1 MQNKSIKIAIIS
13 DLHVMAPEL
22 LINDGTAFQDYLN
35 CDRKMLRESAE
46 ILDTLMNDIL
56 DLKPDL
62 VFVTGDMTKD
72 GERVSHEM
80 VAKQLYR
87 LVNAGIQVLVVPG
100 NHDINNP
107 DAKYF
112 DGDITTPAETITRRE
127 FANIYRDMGY
137 DEHSRRDPDTLSYC
151 REVGSDLSILAIDA
165 CMDRLNTFVSK
176 GDARDHTKGLRLLAG
191 LTSF

>member
-107 DAKYF
+107 DAKY
-112 DGDITTPAETITRRE
+112 
-127 FANIYRDMGY
+127 
-137 DEHSRRDPDTLSYC
+137 
-151 REVGSDLSILAIDA
+151 
-165 CMDRLNTFVSK
+165 
-176 GDARDHTKGLRLLAG
+176 
-191 LTSF
+191 